1 MTTSDPGLTG
11 SFHYARA
18 TGAWTWSDTLYTIF
32 GFEPGDVVPTL
43 DLILVHQH
51 LEDRADVEAELDE
64 AVATGAPFSLWH
76 RIRDAHGNTRQ
87 VVMVGAGDFADDGGL
102 QGFSGYLIDLTEAVR
117 RTTSREVDEAMEQMS
132 QSRPT
137 IEQAK
142 GVLMSRFRLTDDE
155 AFALLRT
162 YSQHANVKV
171 RELARTVVESA
182 TNGRFGEHDSDQWEA
197 RAAEIVGEGEAA
209 G

>member
-1 MTTSDPGLTG
+1 MTTSAPGLTG

-18 TGAWTWSDTLYTIF
+18 TGAWTWSDQLYTIF

-43 DLILVHQH
+43 DLVLVHQH
-51 LEDRADVEAELDE
+51 LEDRADVEAQLDD
-64 AVATGAPFSLWH
+64 AIATGRPFSLWH

-87 VVMVGAGDFADDGGL
+87 VVMVGAGDFDEDGAL

-117 RTTSREVDEAMEQMS
+117 RTTSREVEEAMEQMS

-142 GVLMSRFRLTDDE
+142 GALMLRFRLTDE
-155 AFALLRT
+155 AAFALLRR

-182 TNGRFGEHDSDQWEA
+182 TSGRLGETDAALWESL
-197 RAAEIVGEGEAA
+197 AAEVADEGEAT

>member
-18 TGAWTWSDTLYTIF
+18 TGAWTWSDQLYAIF
-32 GFEPGDVVPTL
+32 GFDPGDVVPTL

-51 LEDRADVEAELDE
+51 LEDRADVEAQLHD
-64 AVATGAPFSLWH
+64 AMATGRPFSLWH
-76 RIRDAHGNTRQ
+76 RIRDAHGSTRQ
-87 VVMVGAGDFADDGGL
+87 VVMVGAGDFSGDGEL
-102 QGFSGYLIDLTEAVR
+102 HGFSGYLIDLTEAVR
-117 RTTSREVDEAMEQMS
+117 QTTSREVDEAMEQMS

-142 GVLMSRFRLTDDE
+142 GALMMRFGLAEDD
-155 AFALLRT
+155 AFALMRR

-171 RELARTVVESA
+171 RELARSVVEA
-182 TNGRFGEHDSDQWEA
+182 TTAGRFGEQDEA
-197 RAAEIVGEGEAA
+197 LWDMLAAEIADEGQATA
-209 G
+209 

>member
-11 SFHYARA
+11 FFHYARA
-18 TGAWTWSDTLYTIF
+18 TGAWTWSDQLYSIF

-51 LEDRADVEAELDE
+51 LEDRADVEAHLDE
-64 AVATGAPFSLWH
+64 AIATGRPFSLWH

-87 VVMVGAGDFADDGGL
+87 VVMVGAGDFDGDGEL
-102 QGFSGYLIDLTEAVR
+102 HGFSGYLIDLTEALR

-142 GVLMSRFRLTDDE
+142 GVLMVRFRLSDDE
-155 AFALLRT
+155 AFALLRS

-171 RELARTVVESA
+171 RDLARSVVEAA
-182 TNGRFGEHDSDQWEA
+182 TSGRFGEDD
-197 RAAEIVGEGEAA
+197 AELWASLAVELAGEGEAT

>member
-18 TGAWTWSDTLYTIF
+18 TGAWTWAEQLYTIF
-32 GFEPGDVVPTL
+32 GFDPGDVVPTL

-51 LEDRADVEAELDE
+51 LEDRAEVEAQLDD
-64 AVATGAPFSLWH
+64 AIATGRPFSLWH
-76 RIRDAHGNTRQ
+76 RIRDAHGGTRQ
-87 VVMVGAGDFADDGGL
+87 VVMVGAGDFAEDGEL

-142 GVLMSRFRLTDDE
+142 GALMMRFRLAEDD
-155 AFALLRT
+155 AFALLRR

-171 RELARTVVESA
+171 REVARSVVEAA
-182 TNGRFGEHDSDQWEA
+182 TTGRFGDQDEA
-197 RAAEIVGEGEAA
+197 LWAALAAEVTREDEATA
-209 G
+209 